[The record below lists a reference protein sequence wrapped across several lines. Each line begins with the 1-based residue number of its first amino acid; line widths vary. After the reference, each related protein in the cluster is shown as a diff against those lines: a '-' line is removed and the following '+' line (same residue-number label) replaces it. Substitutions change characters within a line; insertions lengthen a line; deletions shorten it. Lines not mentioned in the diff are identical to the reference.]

1 MLSALCGKVQTL
13 KEGTMPVQPLKEKE
27 GVVWGGLIPAL
38 LCIPVIPTYSCQ
50 LLESYSVKGHLI
62 YKREIKIT
70 TSH

>member
-1 MLSALCGKVQTL
+1 
-13 KEGTMPVQPLKEKE
+13 MPVQPLKEKE

-50 LLESYSVKGHLI
+50 LLESYSVKGRLI